1 MQSNPSLLLTG
12 LAAGSA
18 MLAAPPAAAQYS
30 PNPPFT
36 GKIGKT
42 VAETQTAYPRHNPVA
57 RPGSPNIV
65 WILLDDTGFGTSSAF
80 GGLIETPTFD
90 YLAENGLRFNN
101 FHSAAISAATR
112 ACLLTG
118 RNHHHCHMGR
128 FNDDQYGTPSY
139 DTYLPMEN
147 GTAAEILRENG
158 YATFCVGKYNGA
170 PHENGTLAG
179 PYNRWATG
187 RGFDHFYGFCA
198 PAGADDQWHPKL
210 YRDTHREPDDSL
222 GQPAITRFA
231 SEAINY
237 IADQQSAAPDQPF
250 FLYFAPGTAHT
261 PFHASKEWVDKYHG
275 RFDGGWEDYA
285 RRTLENQLREGIVPK
300 GTELPVPNADVPAWD
315 TLSDDEKKLYA
326 RQMEVFA
333 GFLSQADHEIGRIVE
348 FLRRTGELDNT
359 LIIVALGDNGASGE
373 GGRTGGRELT
383 PEQEKAYIAAEL
395 AQYDHYGDKRT
406 WPFYPAGW
414 AQACNTPFRYYKK
427 WSDYEGG
434 THDGLIVF
442 YPEGIREN
450 GGIRTQ
456 YTHVTDILPTT
467 VELIGATYPE
477 TINGYPQTKI
487 EGTSFAHA
495 VTSPDNN
502 VEERKLLQ
510 YYELNSSYALYK
522 DGWKVQFPNGLVNSQ
537 RRNIYPDTEAR
548 LYNLREDFNESRD
561 LSKKYP
567 GKVKEMLA
575 EFDKLAWEYGIYPLK
590 DGKKADPAYPVPHRD
605 HYDIFVGARRYGE
618 YAYFDGSLGKPW
630 TLGVQIDQAGPKDKG
645 VLISQEHYALYV
657 LDGTPVFATRQGDRI
672 VADRKLPEGA
682 STVKAVA
689 THKGKNKTHIQLYI
703 NEIQV
708 GEGDLSV
715 KVNLP
720 GRNNY
725 IEVGRQWGV
734 PVNGDY
740 DSPFYFTGKIFK
752 GTVDVKH

>member
-1 MQSNPSLLLTG
+1 
-12 LAAGSA
+12 
-18 MLAAPPAAAQYS
+18 
-30 PNPPFT
+30 
-36 GKIGKT
+36 
-42 VAETQTAYPRHNPVA
+42 
-57 RPGSPNIV
+57 
-65 WILLDDTGFGTSSAF
+65 
-80 GGLIETPTFD
+80 
-90 YLAENGLRFNN
+90 
-101 FHSAAISAATR
+101 
-112 ACLLTG
+112 
-118 RNHHHCHMGR
+118 MGR

-383 PEQEKAYIAAEL
+383 PEQEKAYIAVEL
-395 AQYDHYGDKRT
+395 AQYDHYGDERT

-575 EFDKLAWEYGIYPLK
+575 EFDRLAWEYGIYPLK

-618 YAYFDGSLGKPW
+618 YAYFDGSGRSEGQGCPDLPGALCPLRPRRDARLRH
-630 TLGVQIDQAGPKDKG
+630 TAGRPDRRRPQTAG
-645 VLISQEHYALYV
+645 RRLH
-657 LDGTPVFATRQGDRI
+657 RQGRRHPQGQEQDAHPTLYQRNTGRRRGPFRQGQPP
-672 VADRKLPEGA
+672 RKE
-682 STVKAVA
+682 
-689 THKGKNKTHIQLYI
+689 QLHR
-703 NEIQV
+703 
-708 GEGDLSV
+708 
-715 KVNLP
+715 
-720 GRNNY
+720 GRPP
-725 IEVGRQWGV
+725 VGRPRQRRLRLPLLLHRQDLQGYGGRKALR
-734 PVNGDY
+734 NG
-740 DSPFYFTGKIFK
+740 PNAFQ
-752 GTVDVKH
+752 